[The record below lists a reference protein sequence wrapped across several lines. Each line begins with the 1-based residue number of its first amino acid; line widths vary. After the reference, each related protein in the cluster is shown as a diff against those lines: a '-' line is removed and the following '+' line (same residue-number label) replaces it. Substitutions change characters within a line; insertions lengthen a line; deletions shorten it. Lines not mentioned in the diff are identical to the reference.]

1 MSHLG
6 DLRRLVVLAV
16 FTMIAALI
24 VPVATAPP
32 ASAQGVTDCTAA
44 TISKAE
50 CDALVDLYNAT
61 GGAATWVSKANWL
74 LGDNPCG
81 WYGVTCSNATGGS
94 LTLLNL
100 YNNKLS
106 DAIPASIG
114 NLTNLQTLN
123 LYNNDLSGAI
133 PTEISNLTNLTN
145 PKPVR
150 QRVVG

>member
-1 MSHLG
+1 LCASPTTEGVPSSPFGITGQPKFLALEKVLFMSHLR

-74 LGDNPCG
+74 LAIIHAAGTESPAPMPPAVRSPC
-81 WYGVTCSNATGGS
+81 
-94 LTLLNL
+94 
-100 YNNKLS
+100 
-106 DAIPASIG
+106 
-114 NLTNLQTLN
+114 
-123 LYNNDLSGAI
+123 
-133 PTEISNLTNLTN
+133 
-145 PKPVR
+145 
-150 QRVVG
+150 